1 MLQKSSPR
9 DKERRT
15 ERGLSLI
22 ELLVAMAIGLIV
34 TLAITTVLINSQG
47 LQRTNTALND
57 VSQTGAFASLALD
70 RATRSAGSGFNQFK
84 PAFGCVLNAAT
95 NAPTPTVP
103 APKTFLP
110 VPAGQPWPAPF
121 GFIDGTA
128 GRSAIVLAPAV
139 IVDGGGANGSDLLVF
154 MTGNHAFS
162 ETARGIVSGSVTAT
176 SVSVSNAMGMQNS
189 DLVLVADS
197 TAGTGCMV
205 QQIAAPVVQTQVPM
219 AGPYFMSVGATRA
232 LATFGASSAVVPLGW
247 ISNVPGTPSN
257 PPGFVA
263 YGLGTD
269 NALYSYDILNI
280 TESTPVQVAENVFSM
295 HAVYGVGTNP
305 TVPTVWTS
313 PTGAYASSTLW
324 GAASPAAAGAV
335 QASIL
340 GVRAIRIAMVMQSAV
355 EEKPTSPPVSPG
367 PLVLFPDLPAADQ
380 VTINL
385 TAAQKNFRYR
395 IVETLIP
402 IMNL

>member
-1 MLQKSSPR
+1 
-9 DKERRT
+9 
-15 ERGLSLI
+15 
-22 ELLVAMAIGLIV
+22 
-34 TLAITTVLINSQG
+34 
-47 LQRTNTALND
+47 
-57 VSQTGAFASLALD
+57 
-70 RATRSAGSGFNQFK
+70 
-84 PAFGCVLNAAT
+84 
-95 NAPTPTVP
+95 
-103 APKTFLP
+103 
-110 VPAGQPWPAPF
+110 
-121 GFIDGTA
+121 
-128 GRSAIVLAPAV
+128 
-139 IVDGGGANGSDLLVF
+139 
-154 MTGNHAFS
+154 
-162 ETARGIVSGSVTAT
+162 
-176 SVSVSNAMGMQNS
+176 
-189 DLVLVADS
+189 
-197 TAGTGCMV
+197 
-205 QQIAAPVVQTQVPM
+205 M